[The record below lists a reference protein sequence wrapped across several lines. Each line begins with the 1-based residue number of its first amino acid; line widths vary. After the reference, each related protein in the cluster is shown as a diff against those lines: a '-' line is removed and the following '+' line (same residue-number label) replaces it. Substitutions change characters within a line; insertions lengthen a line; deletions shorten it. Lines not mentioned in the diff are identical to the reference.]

1 MTQPRLR
8 VTVADD
14 DVWDGPSD
22 QQIQRLFAGLNARR
36 HFLVLE
42 RLDVPEGEVGQHYL
56 QIALRDDLT
65 LLLETRDGSAIAHH
79 RAEVGVPSDQGGA
92 DLVVPV
98 MLDWAAGRPGWRTA
112 LPWVHW
118 DAERECPWGDRR

>member
-14 DVWDGPSD
+14 EVWDDPSD
-22 QQIQRLFAGLNARR
+22 WQIKRLFAGLNARR

-42 RLDVPEGEVGQHYL
+42 RLDVPEGEFGQHYL

-65 LLLETRDGSAIAHH
+65 LLLEYRDGSAVAHY
-79 RAEVGVPSDQGGA
+79 RAEVTVPSDQGGA
-92 DLVVPV
+92 DLVIPV
-98 MLDWAAGRPGWRTA
+98 MLEWAARRPGWRTA
-112 LPWVHW
+112 LPWVRW
-118 DAERECPWGDRR
+118 DADRERAWDDRP